1 MVVKCVK
8 IDYVLH
14 SVADTHVYMPVGIM
28 LIIVLDKGIFNVQ
41 YSRLVW
47 HMALLP
53 SLNDHMIWIWFD
65 ALKGNMAF

>member
-41 YSRLVW
+41 YSRLV
-47 HMALLP
+47 
-53 SLNDHMIWIWFD
+53 
-65 ALKGNMAF
+65 